1 MNTIISRSNGTG
13 KIGAQGNSG
22 FLYHVQEGPKYKA
35 PFETGPEYQLI
46 DDDNYP
52 WVSETGKEGLEDWQ
66 KTGCNY
72 AMYVPETKQ
81 VTLRENG
88 TPLWYFTRMDM
99 LSTG

>member
-1 MNTIISRSNGTG
+1 MGLENRGARKLRILISRTRR
-13 KIGAQGNSG
+13 
-22 FLYHVQEGPKYKA
+22 PKYKA

-81 VTLRENG
+81 VNLRENG